1 MKNIFV
7 LVVLVFVLFGCSS
20 EDSSSRFSKE
30 DSSDL
35 RIRLSNASK
44 FNFQNITVNTTTGN
58 VNFEN
63 VDSGQKTKYKG
74 FSFAYSYAF
83 VELQIDGKTYTLQPI
98 DYVGETPLE
107 KGNYTYEITANDSQN
122 QYGKLN
128 LKLIKD

>member
-7 LVVLVFVLFGCSS
+7 LVVLVFALVGCSND
-20 EDSSSRFSKE
+20 DSSE
-30 DSSDL
+30 V

-44 FNFQNITVNTTTGN
+44 FNFQNIIVNSSSGN

-63 VDSGQKTKYKG
+63 INSGQKSGYKT
-74 FSFAYSYAF
+74 FSLAYSYAF

-98 DYVGETPLE
+98 DYVGEIPLK
-107 KGNYTYEITANDSQN
+107 KGNYTYEITANDSQD

>member
-7 LVVLVFVLFGCSS
+7 LVVLVFALFGCSS

-30 DSSDL
+30 DSSEL
-35 RIRLSNASK
+35 RIRLANASK

-63 VDSGQKTKYKG
+63 VNSGQKTKYKG

-83 VELQIDGKTYTLQPI
+83 VELQIEGKTYTLQPI

-107 KGNYTYEITANDSQN
+107 KGSYTYEITANDSQN